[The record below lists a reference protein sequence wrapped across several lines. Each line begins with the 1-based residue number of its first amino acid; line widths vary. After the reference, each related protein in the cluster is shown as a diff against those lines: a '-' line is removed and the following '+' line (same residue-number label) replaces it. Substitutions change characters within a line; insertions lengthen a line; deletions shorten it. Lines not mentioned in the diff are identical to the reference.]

1 MWVPYSLLVVPLVP
15 TARRNLR
22 NYFPTRAATQGRPY
36 KHHDS
41 VKMIG
46 HNNVL
51 VRFNRRKFGQ

>member
-1 MWVPYSLLVVPLVP
+1 MWVPGSRAAVSLVP
-15 TARRNLR
+15 TVRQNLH
-22 NYFPTRAATQGRPY
+22 NYFPARAATQGRPY

>member
-36 KHHDS
+36 DKAGLS
-41 VKMIG
+41 LLTLSMAT
-46 HNNVL
+46 VL
-51 VRFNRRKFGQ
+51 RCL